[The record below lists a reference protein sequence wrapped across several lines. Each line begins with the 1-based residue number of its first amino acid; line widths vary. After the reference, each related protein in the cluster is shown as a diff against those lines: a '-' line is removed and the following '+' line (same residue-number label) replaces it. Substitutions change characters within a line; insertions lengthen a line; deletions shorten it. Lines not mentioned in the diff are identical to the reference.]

1 MTKQRKILD
10 SETSPIEVYSISDRM
25 IGLTGTL
32 GMTLAPGV
40 KHEYSTEIWD
50 RDIDKDLERLQNYY
64 GVDLLITLLE
74 EHEFQ
79 DLRMFG
85 FIERVK
91 RYDMD
96 HIWFPIP
103 DTSVPRN
110 MSRFANLVTRIIDA
124 LSNGQ
129 TVVVHCMAG
138 LGRSGLVAASC
149 LTALGLT
156 PAQAI
161 SLVRSVRP
169 GAIDPKEQESF
180 VAAFN
185 SYVRGSMQRRS

>member
-1 MTKQRKILD
+1 MNKERKILD
-10 SETSPIEVYSISDRM
+10 SETCPIQVYSLDNRIT
-25 IGLTGTL
+25 GLTGIL
-32 GMTLAPGV
+32 GLTVAPGV

-50 RDIDKDLERLQNYY
+50 RDIDKDLERLQSYY
-64 GVDLLITLLE
+64 GIDLLITLLE

-85 FIERVK
+85 FIERLQQ
-91 RYDMD
+91 YDMD
-96 HIWFPIP
+96 HIWFPIQ

-110 MSRFANLVTRIIDA
+110 IPRFAKLVTRIIDV

-149 LTALGLT
+149 LTALGFT

-161 SLVRSVRP
+161 AVVRSVRP

-180 VAAFN
+180 VATFD
-185 SYVRGSMQRRS
+185 SYLRSSVQRKA

>member
-10 SETSPIEVYSISDRM
+10 SETSPIEVYSISNRM

-40 KHEYSTEIWD
+40 KHEYRTEIWD

-110 MSRFANLVTRIIDA
+110 MSRFANLITRIIDA

-169 GAIDPKEQESF
+169 RAIDPKEQESF

-185 SYVRGSMQRRS
+185 SYVRGSVQRRS

>member
-1 MTKQRKILD
+1 MTKERIILD
-10 SETSPIEVYSISDRM
+10 SENCPIEVYSVAKRIT
-25 IGLTGTL
+25 GLTGIL
-32 GMTLAPGV
+32 GMTVAPGV

-50 RDIDKDLERLQNYY
+50 RDIDKDLDRLQNYY
-64 GVDLLITLLE
+64 EVDLLITLLE
-74 EHEFQ
+74 QHEFQ
-79 DLRMFG
+79 DLRMFD
-85 FIERVK
+85 FIERLK
-91 RYDMD
+91 QYDID

-110 MSRFANLVTRIIDA
+110 IPRFANLVTRIIDA

-149 LTALGLT
+149 LTALGFT
-156 PAQAI
+156 PAHAI
-161 SLVRSVRP
+161 AVVRSVRP
-169 GAIDPKEQESF
+169 GAIDPREQESF

-185 SYVRGSMQRRS
+185 SYLRAYAQRRS